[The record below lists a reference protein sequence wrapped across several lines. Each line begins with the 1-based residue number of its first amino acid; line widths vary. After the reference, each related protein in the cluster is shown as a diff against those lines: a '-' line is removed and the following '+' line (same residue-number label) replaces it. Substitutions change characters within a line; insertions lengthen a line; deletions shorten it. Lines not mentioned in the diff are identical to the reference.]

1 MLLTRDVLR
10 DKMAGFLALP
20 FAPGSQKMESRKM
33 ESTVKEGPKKACRL
47 DSSGSS
53 TLPQGMLADLGR
65 VVSGPG
71 AWETEPYSLDA
82 L

>member
-10 DKMAGFLALP
+10 DKMAWFLVTP
-20 FAPGSQKMESRKM
+20 ITTGSQKMESRKM
-33 ESTVKEGPKKACRL
+33 ESTVKEGPRKACRL

-53 TLPQGMLADLGR
+53 VPQGMLADLG
-65 VVSGPG
+65 GALLGAG
-71 AWETEPYSLDA
+71 AWEMEPYSLDA